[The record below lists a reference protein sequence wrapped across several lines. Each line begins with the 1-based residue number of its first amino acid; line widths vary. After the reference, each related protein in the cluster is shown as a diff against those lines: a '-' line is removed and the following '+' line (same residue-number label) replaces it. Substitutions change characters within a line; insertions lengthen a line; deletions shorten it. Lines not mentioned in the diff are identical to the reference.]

1 MANTLG
7 SVVIQDLTF
16 TARRAGQAVQV
27 TYLNGGVANAET
39 CSVTPQNGA
48 TPAKLFVT
56 IASGTSTAAMIKA
69 AVEAD
74 GEANAL
80 LSVAISGTGS
90 NTQKTVVSANL
101 SGGRAAA
108 KATLTVQGT
117 MRLTAES
124 TGTGGNSTSFKLQ
137 GDLPINI
144 TAITDGETLAI
155 TSNTNVCV
163 GSIIRQG
170 DLETE
175 VTVINSATSI
185 DVADTTDFVTGAA
198 TAVVAAG
205 SEAVRVNTAAIIVQ
219 VEDGVSTYA
228 DVKTAI
234 EGFAAAAAL
243 VDVSFFGPTPL
254 VPVHV
259 KAMSTA
265 SLLTGGLAAAAA
277 AIVLQDLTYAADAT
291 GTAANGKTVTYT
303 TGATA
308 GAEVVTVSSGNIN
321 VQISNGISTA
331 TQIATALNAAVPFT
345 GTYNITVSGTGST
358 AQKTVNAA
366 PLASEARNS
375 TKNMFINESTAA
387 LTGSYVT
394 YQLGFHAQE
403 ISIYNDEASGAEYV
417 SFSLDGTNEGGRLLP
432 LQSVTL
438 NNLNGVTAISLK
450 GDADAYRVNITG
462 K

>member
-7 SVVIQDLTF
+7 SVIVQDLTY
-16 TARRAGQAVQV
+16 TARRAGQAVTV
-27 TYLNGGVANAET
+27 TYLNGGVAAAEDV
-39 CSVTPQNGA
+39 SVVAQSGA
-48 TPAKLFVT
+48 TSAKLFVT

-69 AVEAD
+69 AVEAN

-80 LSVAISGTGS
+80 LSVAVSGTGS
-90 NTQKTVVSANL
+90 NVQLSCVSASL

-108 KATLTVQGT
+108 KASLDVQGT

-124 TGTGGNSTSFKLQ
+124 TGTSGNSTSFKLL
-137 GDLPINI
+137 GDLPVNI

-155 TSNTNVCV
+155 TSNTNVTI

-170 DLETE
+170 AAEAA

-185 DVADTTDFVTGAA
+185 DVTDTTGFTTGASVA
-198 TAVVAAG
+198 SVVAG
-205 SEAVRVNTAAIIVQ
+205 DERVRVNTAAIICQ

-228 DVKTAI
+228 DVKDAI

-243 VDVSFFGPTPL
+243 VDVSFFGPTEL
-254 VPVHV
+254 VPVNV
-259 KAMSTA
+259 ASMATA
-265 SLLTGGLAAAAA
+265 VNLTGGLAAAAA
-277 AIVLQDLTYAADAT
+277 AVVVQDLTFAADAT
-291 GTAANGKTVTYT
+291 GTAANGKTISYT

-308 GAEVVTVSSGNIN
+308 GAEVVAVTSGNVS
-321 VQISNGISTA
+321 VQISNGVSTA
-331 TQIATALNAAVPFT
+331 TQIETALNAAAAFT
-345 GTYNITVSGTGST
+345 GTYNVTVTGTGST

-366 PLASEARNS
+366 PLAGEARNS

-417 SFSLDGTNEGGRLLP
+417 SFSFDGANEAGRLLFGQVAN
-432 LQSVTL
+432 LD
-438 NNLNGVTAISLK
+438 NLNGVTAISLK
-450 GDADAYRVNITG
+450 GDADVYRVNITG